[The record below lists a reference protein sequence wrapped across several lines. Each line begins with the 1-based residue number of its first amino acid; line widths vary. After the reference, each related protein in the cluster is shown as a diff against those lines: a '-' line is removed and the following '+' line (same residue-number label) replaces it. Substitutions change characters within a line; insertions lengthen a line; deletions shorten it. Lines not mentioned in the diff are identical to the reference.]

1 MKNKYL
7 CLLFLLFSLVSMSAH
22 AQIKV
27 EGNVFDENDT
37 PLIGVSVVAEGG
49 TNGAITDLNG
59 HFSLMVSNANSHLTF
74 SYVGYITQ
82 KVQLKGRKLLKIIL
96 REDANLLDE
105 VVVVGYGTQKKINV
119 TGAIAQVD
127 NKELK
132 MAPSGSLSGML
143 AGRLPG
149 LISKQSSGHPGA
161 DGANLYIRGNGAGD
175 GSPLIVIDGVI
186 TDYFP
191 SFSPD
196 EVESITILKDATAA
210 AVYGVRAAAGVILI
224 TTKRGAVQKP
234 TVTYNGSLTLS
245 QNTDFPKFLNG
256 PDYAYWYNKAQLL
269 DGVAEENLRFSPEE
283 IDRITNPGE
292 NEHIYGNTD
301 WFDLLFR
308 NTAPTYTNNVSVSG
322 GTEKIKF
329 FASV

>member
-82 KVQLKGRKLLKIIL
+82 KVQLKGKKLLKIIL

-119 TGAIAQVD
+119 TGAIAQVRGITVQ
-127 NKELK
+127 
-132 MAPSGSLSGML
+132 ASGNVFKIRFPF
-143 AGRLPG
+143 AI
-149 LISKQSSGHPGA
+149 ISQP
-161 DGANLYIRGNGAGD
+161 
-175 GSPLIVIDGVI
+175 
-186 TDYFP
+186 
-191 SFSPD
+191 
-196 EVESITILKDATAA
+196 
-210 AVYGVRAAAGVILI
+210 
-224 TTKRGAVQKP
+224 
-234 TVTYNGSLTLS
+234 
-245 QNTDFPKFLNG
+245 
-256 PDYAYWYNKAQLL
+256 
-269 DGVAEENLRFSPEE
+269 
-283 IDRITNPGE
+283 
-292 NEHIYGNTD
+292 
-301 WFDLLFR
+301 
-308 NTAPTYTNNVSVSG
+308 
-322 GTEKIKF
+322 
-329 FASV
+329 

>member
-82 KVQLKGRKLLKIIL
+82 KVQLKGKKLLKIIL

-149 LISKQSSGHPGA
+149 LISKQSSGQPGA

-196 EVESITILKDATAA
+196 EVESITILK
-210 AVYGVRAAAGVILI
+210 
-224 TTKRGAVQKP
+224 
-234 TVTYNGSLTLS
+234 SLQS
-245 QNTDFPKFLNG
+245 VF
-256 PDYAYWYNKAQLL
+256 
-269 DGVAEENLRFSPEE
+269 VAFS
-283 IDRITNPGE
+283 
-292 NEHIYGNTD
+292 
-301 WFDLLFR
+301 LFI
-308 NTAPTYTNNVSVSG
+308 AL
-322 GTEKIKF
+322 
-329 FASV
+329 